1 MTVTANKFKMPEL
14 MGIINV
20 TPDSFSDGGACN
32 TVETALR
39 RAGELLR
46 DGAAIL
52 DIGGESTRPGAM
64 RIPDLEEIRRVVPVI
79 RAIRETYPVC
89 RISVDTRKA
98 AVAAAALE
106 AGADMVNDVSGLTFD
121 PALASAAAAADAELV
136 IGHTRGTPEVMRDP
150 ENCRYADVVEEIAAF
165 WRCAAEQAVSAGVA
179 REKLI
184 FDPCPGFSKS
194 AEQDWEMIRR
204 MEEWRSF
211 GRLLIGHSR
220 KSFLG
225 TLPGLENP
233 ADRDAATGAVSLYA
247 AAHGASILRV
257 HNVKMSAQILMV
269 WQKLLR

>member
-121 PALASAAAAADAELV
+121 PALASAVGTWVWVPQTAD
-136 IGHTRGTPEVMRDP
+136 
-150 ENCRYADVVEEIAAF
+150 
-165 WRCAAEQAVSAGVA
+165 
-179 REKLI
+179 
-184 FDPCPGFSKS
+184 
-194 AEQDWEMIRR
+194 
-204 MEEWRSF
+204 
-211 GRLLIGHSR
+211 
-220 KSFLG
+220 
-225 TLPGLENP
+225 TLP
-233 ADRDAATGAVSLYA
+233 S
-247 AAHGASILRV
+247 S
-257 HNVKMSAQILMV
+257 M
-269 WQKLLR
+269 